1 MILMAFQ
8 LAAGATM
15 HVGAVVVR
23 PHSVSFENGRIVVR
37 VPEGVAIGAEG
48 GRLRRGRDGRMLID
62 PQRPL
67 VRVVLTY

>member
-1 MILMAFQ
+1 MIVLAFQ
-8 LAAGATM
+8 LAASATM

-23 PHSVSFENGRIVVR
+23 PQVVRFEHGRIVVR
-37 VPEGVAIGAEG
+37 VAEGVSVGAEG
-48 GRLRRGRDGRMLID
+48 GRVGRARDGSVLID

>member
-23 PHSVSFENGRIVVR
+23 PHAVTFEHGRIVVR
-37 VPEGVAIGAEG
+37 AAEGVRVGAEG
-48 GRLRRGRDGRMLID
+48 GRVRRARDGSVLID

-67 VRVVLTY
+67 VRVVVTY